1 MNVIGLTGF
10 DDLFKLLGF
19 FLWLLIIITLI
30 LVVVLPKTWKGK
42 LCSILIIL
50 WLFLAFPARWVREEK
65 QEREAFL
72 AWQAKA
78 NSLYEAGCRK
88 SGEFIHRTAD
98 NVDGIFLLRIRMDYG
113 RGYQYTED
121 PYGYDSAGNS
131 YILGFFHTPVRD
143 GDKYPILPNIVGNEL
158 QNLRNTYRGYRYV
171 EVVDPVDGERYRYTG
186 SIKVIGKKDTAAPNV
201 RLQMERN
208 PNFDVNIYDFVL
220 DRAPAPGSP
229 PRYGVTYEDISTPE
243 EREYWVAGSSL
254 KVIDLGANEV
264 IAERIGYIKAPP
276 NAMSAWA
283 HGVACPQPP
292 EDDQTR
298 KFVEKVLRIKPHAVP
313 ETPQK
318 DTP

>member
-88 SGEFIHRTAD
+88 SGEFIRRTAD
-98 NVDGIFLLRIRMDYG
+98 NVDGLFLLRVRNNSYF
-113 RGYQYTED
+113 GYQYTED
-121 PYGYDSAGNS
+121 PYGEDAAGDG
-131 YILGFFHTPVRD
+131 YIKSFFHTPVRN
-143 GDKYPILPNIVGNEL
+143 GDESLVFPGFPGQTI

-186 SIKVIGKKDTAAPNV
+186 SIKVIGKKDTAAPGI

-254 KVIDLGANEV
+254 KVIDLWANEV

-276 NAMSAWA
+276 NAMSAWL
-283 HGVACPQPP
+283 HGATCPKHPKSY
-292 EDDQTR
+292 QTR
-298 KFVEKVLRIKPHAVP
+298 KFVEEVLRIKPHAVP
-313 ETPQK
+313 KTLQK